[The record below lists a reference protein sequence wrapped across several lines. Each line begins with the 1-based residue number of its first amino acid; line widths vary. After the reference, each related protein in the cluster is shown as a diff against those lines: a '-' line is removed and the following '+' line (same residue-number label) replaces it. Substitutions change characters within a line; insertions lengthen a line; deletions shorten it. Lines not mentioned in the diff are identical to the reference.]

1 MKMYLSRR
9 STRTAAPAHPRAL
22 LIAATVGLL
31 AGTVG
36 AIPSSFAQSAAAAAT
51 VEVAQA
57 PAAGMARCQELYRVW
72 QRYKGVSTNGSGRDI
87 QSQAA
92 LQDCRNGHAEAGIA
106 QLEQLLKSD
115 RIPVPDVSS
124 AAR

>member
-1 MKMYLSRR
+1 MKMLASF
-9 STRTAAPAHPRAL
+9 SPLPKTIAPKRHAL
-22 LIAATVGLL
+22 LTATLLAIL
-31 AGTVG
+31 AGTLGQAV
-36 AIPSSFAQSAAAAAT
+36 PAAAADT
-51 VEVAQA
+51 D
-57 PAAGMARCQELYRVW
+57 RCQQLYSAW

-92 LQDCRNGHAEAGIA
+92 LQDCRNGHVDAGVA
-106 QLEQLLKSD
+106 QLEKLLKDD

>member
-1 MKMYLSRR
+1 MLRYPR
-9 STRTAAPAHPRAL
+9 STPSNPRSL
-22 LIAATVGLL
+22 IIAATIAVLVGTL
-31 AGTVG
+31 AHVP
-36 AIPSSFAQSAAAAAT
+36 AASAQPAAA

-57 PAAGMARCQELYRVW
+57 PDAGMARCQELYRVW
-72 QRYKGVSTNGSGRDI
+72 QRYKGVSTNSSGRDV

-92 LQDCRNGHAEAGIA
+92 LMDCQQGHVDAGVA
-106 QLEQLLKSD
+106 QLEQLLKAD